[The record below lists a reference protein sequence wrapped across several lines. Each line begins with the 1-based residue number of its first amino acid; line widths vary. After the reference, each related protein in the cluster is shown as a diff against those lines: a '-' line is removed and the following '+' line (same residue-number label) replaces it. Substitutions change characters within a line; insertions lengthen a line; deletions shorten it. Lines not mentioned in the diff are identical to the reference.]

1 MINKLNIE
9 KSDPHEKLFVGYT
22 PCQTLNINNLEEE
35 GWQANFNRFLCE
47 TMFEEN
53 WLKTGKKL
61 L

>member
-1 MINKLNIE
+1 ME

-53 WLKTGKKL
+53 
-61 L
+61 